1 MADDLKNKTVKG
13 VSWSFVEQILTRG
26 ANLVI
31 GIILARLLSPTDYG
45 LVGMLGIFIAISQL
59 FIDGGLT
66 SALIRQ
72 KSPSDKDF
80 STVYIVNMTLG
91 VVFYFLLFFSAPL
104 IASFYEQPLLKPL
117 LRATALIIVIW
128 PIASI
133 HNTKLII
140 RVDFKSKMIISLTN
154 ALVSGAVGIYCAYKG
169 MGPWALVSQSIA
181 SAIVSTLLTIAFV
194 HWMPKLVFST
204 ESFKR
209 LFSYSSKLLG
219 SNLIQTIYINIYPLI
234 IGKRYLASDVGLYT
248 RADQFPNTASTALTS
263 AMNQVAFPI
272 MSQIQDDDN
281 RLIAVYQKYIQ
292 VYCFLTFPVLMG
304 LCGCARPLVSFLL
317 TDKWLDCVPLMQI
330 ICFRF
335 ILLGIAQLNLNLLY
349 VKGRSDLVLRMELIK
364 KALMFGVLFISM
376 FFGLKAICYGLIINA
391 LIDFLLGAFYTQRV
405 LDYKPV
411 QQVKAILPYLILSM
425 VVLAE
430 SLLITS
436 LIQNNLLAIATA
448 LVVCPVSYWVVAKIC
463 KLYAYRESADLIRAK
478 LGMTTSQNNTEQ

>member
-1 MADDLKNKTVKG
+1 
-13 VSWSFVEQILTRG
+13 
-26 ANLVI
+26 
-31 GIILARLLSPTDYG
+31 
-45 LVGMLGIFIAISQL
+45 
-59 FIDGGLT
+59 
-66 SALIRQ
+66 
-72 KSPSDKDF
+72 
-80 STVYIVNMTLG
+80 
-91 VVFYFLLFFSAPL
+91 
-104 IASFYEQPLLKPL
+104 
-117 LRATALIIVIW
+117 
-128 PIASI
+128 
-133 HNTKLII
+133 
-140 RVDFKSKMIISLTN
+140 
-154 ALVSGAVGIYCAYKG
+154 
-169 MGPWALVSQSIA
+169 
-181 SAIVSTLLTIAFV
+181 
-194 HWMPKLVFST
+194 
-204 ESFKR
+204 
-209 LFSYSSKLLG
+209 
-219 SNLIQTIYINIYPLI
+219 LIQTIYINIYPLI

-335 ILLGIAQLNLNLLY
+335 ILLGIAQLNLNLFY

-430 SLLITS
+430 SLHITS